1 MRRGVT
7 TSTFVGAFFGRVTRA
22 MALAGD
28 AMRANGTDACV
39 ATLDACVERL
49 DRALE
54 RAGGSGAL
62 GAFSSER
69 DEFAKSARACRFRCA
84 RAREDALNGGVDVC
98 DAVAARERDVEAFEG
113 TIDFWRELFA
123 DASAPA
129 RLLMGVVTLAL
140 NGAPEGGT
148 YGARAL
154 ARSVRPSDADEDAEL
169 GVEALFR
176 AGDDLVRRASATNFG
191 SGFLAGLGGIMT
203 LPVTIPVQLAATTFT
218 SLRLAFAIAILAGKS
233 PLEPQTAARAIQVA
247 LGAITNDEDAASV
260 KTASEREGVRHA
272 AFRGAGTAAQAASY
286 RLMRVFG
293 TKLAQRG
300 AQRGA
305 SMAVTRAVP
314 IIGGVIGG
322 TVDGVL
328 TRMVG
333 ARAMEAFFPTRP
345 KSTGGA
351 SALVNETAEQAMS
364 NVKIAAESAASA
376 LNDAFGSISMSF
388 KSFSR
393 RDDGQADG
401 GSETIG
407 TAYQSS
413 ELEDDAWERFER
425 ELELESM
432 RAVLEDEREHSSFH
446 ATSYETERKIKPV
459 DKPVD
464 AAKEIERERRREKK
478 DDAWAEHHARWKV
491 FVEDHSNVADC
502 VVRYK
507 DIPWPPSTSRLL
519 LGYAGRDASDA
530 DVRDAWR
537 KLLLRWH
544 PDRFSRY
551 RFDAT
556 DASKINEKL
565 STISSAIKDQY
576 TSHLASL
583 RRASEP

>member
-1 MRRGVT
+1 MTLERDAADAETT
-7 TSTFVGAFFGRVTRA
+7 TSVAAR
-22 MALAGD
+22 L
-28 AMRANGTDACV
+28 DACV
-39 ATLDACVERL
+39 ARL

-54 RAGGSGAL
+54 RAWASDAL
-62 GAFSSER
+62 ASFSCELV
-69 DEFAKSARACRFRCA
+69 EFAKSARACRFRCA
-84 RAREDALNGGVDVC
+84 RARASAEECGLDARA
-98 DAVAARERDVEAFEG
+98 AVVAREREVEALEG

-123 DASAPA
+123 DESSSA
-129 RLLMGVVTLAL
+129 RLLLSVVTLAL
-140 NGAPEGGT
+140 NGAPEGGA

-169 GVEALFR
+169 EVEALFW
-176 AGDDLVRRASATNFG
+176 AGHDLVRRASATNFG

-247 LGAITNDEDAASV
+247 LGAITNDDDAASV

-272 AFRGAGTAAQAASY
+272 ALRGAGTAAQAASY
-286 RLMRVFG
+286 RLMRMMAA
-293 TKLAQRG
+293 KLAQRG
-300 AQRGA
+300 VQRGA
-305 SMAVTRAVP
+305 TMAVTRAVP

-328 TRMVG
+328 TRLVG
-333 ARAMEAFFPTRP
+333 ARAIEAFFPPPP
-345 KSTGGA
+345 KSSGGA
-351 SALVNETAEQAMS
+351 SSIMNETAEQAIS

-388 KSFSR
+388 RSFSTR
-393 RDDGQADG
+393 VDGSAEG
-401 GSETIG
+401 ERESIG

-413 ELEDDAWERFER
+413 ELQDDSWERFER

-432 RAVLEDEREHSSFH
+432 RAVLEDERERSSFH
-446 ATSYETERKIKPV
+446 AASHATERA
-459 DKPVD
+459 DDPVD
-464 AAKEIERERRREKK
+464 AVKDIERERRRAKK

-491 FVEDHSNVADC
+491 FVEDHSNVADGL
-502 VVRYK
+502 VRYK

-537 KLLLRWH
+537 RLLLRWH
-544 PDRFSRY
+544 PDRFSKY
-551 RFDAT
+551 RFAAA

-576 TSHLASL
+576 VAHLASL
-583 RRASEP
+583 RRVRAADP